1 MTQKTNKIFDRD
13 LFSKLMEFVSTY
25 RSVFYFV
32 MVAAILL
39 SVFSTLTP
47 YLLMITVDDYI
58 TPKDFDGMVLLVG
71 LMLLALC
78 FEVVFQFLFVF
89 YANWLGQHVI
99 QKLRTQLFQKIIGF
113 KMSYFDNSAVG
124 TTCPN
129 R

>member
-58 TPKDFDGMVLLVG
+58 TPKDFDGMVLLV
-71 LMLLALC
+71 
-78 FEVVFQFLFVF
+78 VS
-89 YANWLGQHVI
+89 HH
-99 QKLRTQLFQKIIGF
+99 
-113 KMSYFDNSAVG
+113 
-124 TTCPN
+124 
-129 R
+129 

>member
-25 RSVFYFV
+25 HSVFYFV

-58 TPKDFDGMVLLVG
+58 TPKDFNGMVLLVG

-78 FEVVFQFLFVF
+78 FEVVFNF
-89 YANWLGQHVI
+89 YLCFMPTGWVN
-99 QKLRTQLFQKIIGF
+99 T
-113 KMSYFDNSAVG
+113 
-124 TTCPN
+124 
-129 R
+129 

>member
-39 SVFSTLTP
+39 SVFSTFTP

-58 TPKDFDGMVLLVG
+58 TPKDFNGMVLLVG

-78 FEVVFQFLFVF
+78 LEVVF
-89 YANWLGQHVI
+89 
-99 QKLRTQLFQKIIGF
+99 
-113 KMSYFDNSAVG
+113 
-124 TTCPN
+124 
-129 R
+129 